1 MTNSVDHQFHIP
13 VLGIGFSVDTPL
25 KVAKYGITSV
35 LSIVDDTLLEKLR
48 GYYLKKYS
56 QPYIPI
62 TKKDTDS
69 RAHRITAYLNMVNQF
84 VKEQFESLKNSAF
97 VSGSEITKYFELL
110 PDFSSLKIKYQ
121 EMLASKDKTI
131 IQKLQQ
137 WLRDNIKPGS
147 IDVNI
152 MTKVDKT
159 NYDSN
164 GTALPVEYN
173 DAHAA
178 LRGYASSDLE
188 SSIIFSAGMNP
199 RLYSYLESFSDFY
212 PNDNGKFKK
221 KVVIKVS
228 DFRSAFIQGKF
239 LAKKGIWVSEYRIE
253 SGLNCGGHAFATD
266 GLLLGPIL
274 EEFKNKK
281 ADLLQ
286 SVRELFFRALKNKGI
301 SFNDDTLNIDV
312 TVQGGVGTATEQEFL
327 IRRYGVKSVGWG
339 SPFLLVP
346 EAINVDTD
354 TLKKLSEAGEANIY
368 LSDVSPLGVPFS
380 NLRDNSKDLEKM
392 ARVNNG
398 KPGSPCMK
406 RFLAFNNELTDKP
419 SCTASISFLTKK
431 LNELKQKFL
440 KPDELQKEYD
450 QAVAKVCLC
459 EGLTVT
465 PLIVN
470 HLENP
475 KQSKAVSVCPGPNLA
490 YFSKITT
497 LKEMVDHIY
506 GRINLIKDMNRP
518 NLFIKELN
526 LYLDYLQ
533 KKVAES
539 LEPLSAQ
546 TEEFFKT
553 FKANLLEGISYY
565 KKMIP
570 EIVEETEKVRQKIRE
585 DLEQIEQKLLSFSFA
600 TT

>member
-48 GYYLKKYS
+48 GYYLKKYN

-62 TKKDTDS
+62 AQKEKDS
-69 RAHRITAYLNMVNQF
+69 RARRITAYLNMVNRF

-121 EMLASKDKTI
+121 EMLASKDKII
-131 IQKLQQ
+131 IQRLQQ

-212 PNDNGKFKK
+212 PDRNGNFKK
-221 KVVIKVS
+221 KVIIKVS

-266 GLLLGPIL
+266 GILLGPIL

-346 EAINVDTD
+346 EAVNMDAD

-368 LSDVSPLGVPFS
+368 LSDVSPLGIPFS

-392 ARVNNG
+392 ARANIG
-398 KPGSPCMK
+398 KPGSPCTK
-406 RFLAFNNELTDKP
+406 RFLALNNELTDKP
-419 SCTASISFLTKK
+419 CCTASISFLTKK

-470 HLENP
+470 NIENP

-490 YFSKITT
+490 YFSKISS

-506 GRINLIKDMNRP
+506 GRINLIKDSNRP

-526 LYLDYLQ
+526 LYIDYLQ

-546 TEEFFKT
+546 TEEFFKK

-565 KKMIP
+565 KKIIP
-570 EIVEETEKVRQKIRE
+570 EIVEETEKVRQKIIE
-585 DLEQIEQKLLSFSFA
+585 DLEQVEQKLLSFSFA